1 MDKIGFVGVYD
12 KTDVILYLAKI
23 ISLIG
28 KKVLVIDSTI
38 NQKAKYVVPVINPTK
53 SYITEFEGVDI
64 AAGFDNL
71 QQIQNY
77 LGTEDKKIDYD
88 ILLIDIDSTEAI
100 KKYEMIEASK
110 NYFVTSFDVYS
121 MKRGIEILDGLNET
135 IKLKK
140 VLFSK
145 YASKEE
151 DDYLNFLS
159 LGHKIVWEAERIYFP
174 FELGDQSVI
183 IENQIVSKIKLR
195 KLSSQYRE
203 SLLYMV
209 EEIVRPQDKS
219 KVRKAF
225 RQLEK
230 EV

>member
-100 KKYEMIEASK
+100 KKYGMIEASK

-159 LGHKIVWEAERIYFP
+159 LGHKIIWETERIYFP